1 MAKAI
6 RTRDGFLLHPAQLL
20 QHFRRLGNLEDV
32 GGNRAPALA
41 AVVVN
46 HKGRPNG
53 DIGVIFTMRVKQ
65 PVLPNHARLG
75 IAEYDELAVSLLL
88 PNQVGMFLIV
98 DADRYQARFRL
109 FEFTCMLRE
118 LAQLAHADR
127 SPVAAIEHQHDARSA
142 QT

>member
-1 MAKAI
+1 
-6 RTRDGFLLHPAQLL
+6 
-20 QHFRRLGNLEDV
+20 
-32 GGNRAPALA
+32 
-41 AVVVN
+41 
-46 HKGRPNG
+46 
-53 DIGVIFTMRVKQ
+53 MRVKQ

-75 IAEYDELAVSLLL
+75 IAEYDELVGGLLV

-98 DADRYQARFRL
+98 DADRYQARFCL